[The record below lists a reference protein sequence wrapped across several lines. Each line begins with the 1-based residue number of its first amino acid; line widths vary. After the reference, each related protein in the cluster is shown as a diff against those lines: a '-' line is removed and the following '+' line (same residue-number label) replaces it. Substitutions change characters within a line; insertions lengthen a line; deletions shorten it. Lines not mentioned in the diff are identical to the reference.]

1 MSWNIKVQYDSYDY
15 LDWEE
20 GTSGIDQPKILW
32 ILNQLFGRREH
43 ILQKMDSIHQY
54 FGSTCMWILDVHLHL
69 TPFLSILTLH
79 DLSTSTAAQNVY
91 SANFFYNCTQFRL
104 NNPTQLHPKKT
115 AGDFPTFVIWGS
127 WVVTSTVFLL
137 HSLLVFLVHRLVYT
151 SKSLSFWSNSATH
164 YFVDKFPPLNP
175 EPSPSFG
182 IFKKCQRVAL
192 EASSGSSSLCQRLR
206 VVQSCC

>member
-15 LDWEE
+15 PDWEE

-91 SANFFYNCTQFRL
+91 SANFFALNFAWKIQQNFTPRKPEGFPNLRYLGVVGGDIDSFPSAQFTCFPCTSV
-104 NNPTQLHPKKT
+104 
-115 AGDFPTFVIWGS
+115 G
-127 WVVTSTVFLL
+127 
-137 HSLLVFLVHRLVYT
+137 VH
-151 SKSLSFWSNSATH
+151 K
-164 YFVDKFPPLNP
+164 
-175 EPSPSFG
+175 
-182 IFKKCQRVAL
+182 
-192 EASSGSSSLCQRLR
+192 
-206 VVQSCC
+206 